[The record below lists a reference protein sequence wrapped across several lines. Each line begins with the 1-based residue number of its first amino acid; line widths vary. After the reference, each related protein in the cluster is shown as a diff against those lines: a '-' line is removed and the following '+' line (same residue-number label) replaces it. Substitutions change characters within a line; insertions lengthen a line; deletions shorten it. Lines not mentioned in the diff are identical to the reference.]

1 MKDIN
6 PRMIPQ
12 GNKGIVPLIE
22 GYNAFKRALAD
33 IIETVPSENPENPN
47 RGTYI
52 REYLQDNVSLLNALV
67 IEDIIKTSVRNY
79 LDEYNIDIGAIRVV
93 ADRDNNEY
101 VVVVNVEPSDSD
113 GENKKLEI
121 ILEVTR

>member
-1 MKDIN
+1 
-6 PRMIPQ
+6 MIPQ